1 MPYIT
6 QVAVGKLKKL
16 SVFGDDYDTPDG
28 TGVRDYIHVVDLAL
42 GHLKALEKLEEN
54 PGVVTYNLGT
64 GQGYSVLDVIEAFE
78 AASGQDVPYKI
89 TDRRPGDAA
98 TCYADA
104 SKAEQEMGWTAKRSL
119 EDMCRDSWRW
129 QSQNPEGY

>member
-1 MPYIT
+1 
-6 QVAVGKLKKL
+6 
-16 SVFGDDYDTPDG
+16 
-28 TGVRDYIHVVDLAL
+28 
-42 GHLKALEKLEEN
+42 
-54 PGVVTYNLGT
+54 
-64 GQGYSVLDVIEAFE
+64 
-78 AASGQDVPYKI
+78 VPYKI